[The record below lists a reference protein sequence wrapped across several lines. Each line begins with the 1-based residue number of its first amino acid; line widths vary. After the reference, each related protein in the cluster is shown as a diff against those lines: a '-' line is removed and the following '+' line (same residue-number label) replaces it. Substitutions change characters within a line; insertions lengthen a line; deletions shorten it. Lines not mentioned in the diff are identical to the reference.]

1 MRASVNQK
9 SDKIDILQQGG
20 EKKKTSLQTPY
31 PAQICIIRAQSP
43 WKKAKRR
50 FNFQRL
56 TDYKSKHI
64 LARRVIRRS
73 KKSRWQNLSRTLN
86 QLPLGEETG
95 PVVKR
100 ILSKE
105 VLASEVRRLIK
116 RWNSCRFKCTEV
128 NTWGRSSVWVHGAE
142 HDSLLLLKILPR
154 KEIFQILSCAAEL
167 VVMNVD

>member
-1 MRASVNQK
+1 MGGK
-9 SDKIDILQQGG
+9 KIP
-20 EKKKTSLQTPY
+20 SLQTPY
-31 PAQICIIRAQSP
+31 SAQICIIRAQSP

-56 TDYKSKHI
+56 TDYKRKHI
-64 LARRVIRRS
+64 LAHGVIRRS
-73 KKSRWQNLSRTLN
+73 KKSCWQNLSRTLN

-105 VLASEVRRLIK
+105 VLASEVPRLIK
-116 RWNSCRFKCTEV
+116 RWNSCRFKGTEV
-128 NTWGRSSVWVHGAE
+128 NTWGRISVRVHHAE

-167 VVMNVD
+167 LVMNVD